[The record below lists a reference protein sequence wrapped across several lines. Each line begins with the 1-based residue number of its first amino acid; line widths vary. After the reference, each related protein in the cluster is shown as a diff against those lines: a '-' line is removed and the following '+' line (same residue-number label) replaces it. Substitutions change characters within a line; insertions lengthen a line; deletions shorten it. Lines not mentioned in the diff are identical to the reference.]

1 MTGNRNYINLLKNF
15 MKNSWNWL
23 VILYISNS
31 LTNSEY
37 SACNDRKRKS
47 RGNLSWNKN
56 REITTRELIFWRVF
70 AIWSHCE
77 PPPAALWSGGS
88 MAFNASRIREET
100 RPWPKYE
107 SQGAV
112 ESEDQ
117 LLFFAG
123 GNKKAASKAATT
135 KGQKLR
141 SLLGH
146 RRIALWSSTSL
157 A

>member
-1 MTGNRNYINLLKNF
+1 MPGNRNYINLLIFF

-23 VILYISNS
+23 VILYVSNS

-37 SACNDRKRKS
+37 SECNDRKRKS
-47 RGNLSWNKN
+47 RGNLSRNKN
-56 REITTRELIFWRVF
+56 REITTREHIFWRVF